1 MTTIDTQLY
10 NLDIDEILK
19 IIIIRNLKRYKS
31 NKTVNLIILSIS
43 NIVCFIK

>member
-1 MTTIDTQLY
+1 MATIDTQLY

-31 NKTVNLIILSIS
+31 NKL
-43 NIVCFIK
+43 